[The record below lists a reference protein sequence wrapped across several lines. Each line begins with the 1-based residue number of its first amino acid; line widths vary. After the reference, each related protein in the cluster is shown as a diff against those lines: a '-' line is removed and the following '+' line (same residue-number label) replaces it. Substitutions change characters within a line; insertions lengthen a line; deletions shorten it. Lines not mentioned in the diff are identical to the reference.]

1 MNTKSYGTDT
11 KSLSVKQRRV
21 AGVIF
26 NLEAIIQKHL
36 HENVEA
42 QTVMFLLEVAY
53 QSEATDLTSVGNKLG
68 ISKAA
73 ASRNFYRLADGK
85 GGEGGLDLIK
95 SLVDYNDRRRTMLTL
110 TPKGIEVVQE
120 LVDYLES
127 SMGRLQ
133 DAST

>member
-1 MNTKSYGTDT
+1 MKEKSTGTDT

-26 NLEAIIQKHL
+26 NLEGIIQKHL

-42 QTVMFLLEVAY
+42 QTVMFLLEVAL
-53 QSEATDLTSVGNKLG
+53 QEEPTDLSSVGQKLG

-95 SLVDYNDRRRTMLTL
+95 SLVDYNDRRRVLLQL
-110 TPKGIEVVQE
+110 TPKGVSIVQE
-120 LVDYLES
+120 LTDYLE
-127 SMGRLQ
+127 GRMRNL
-133 DAST
+133 DNVSN